1 MKVGETTKMGET
13 YSVLEDGKPKLY
25 NTMDSGEGSFSGKKS
40 GSRKGGY
47 RERGRDVRVHPYP
60 QYGRRI
66 VRSWTFDDESDNASN
81 NGHESDTEMEG
92 APSNKGKLVSSTSHS
107 ELPLDKGKSIAPS
120 DAMQELPL
128 DKGKGIEVTN
138 PAQGTPLPI

>member
-1 MKVGETTKMGET
+1 MKVGETTKKGET
-13 YSVLEDGKPKLY
+13 SSVLKDGKPKLY
-25 NTMDSGEGSFSGKKS
+25 NAMDSGEGSSSGKKS

-60 QYGRRI
+60 QHGRRI

-92 APSNKGKLVSSTSHS
+92 APSKGKSVSSTSHS
-107 ELPLDKGKSIAPS
+107 ELPLDKGKSIVPS
-120 DAMQELPL
+120 NAMQELPL
-128 DKGKGIEVTN
+128 DKGKSIDAAN
-138 PAQGTPLPI
+138 PTQGTPLPI